1 MGAAK
6 KAKALGF
13 KNLNQVAEYSGWSRA
28 SLDKMSVKHPD
39 RFEAVLFG
47 AKVKM
52 DNQVKQASKIKYSCG
67 CGKISEV
74 REFTNGEM
82 PAICSECNWVSFEP
96 FVDD

>member
-52 DNQVKQASKIKYSCG
+52 RNKAEKLRCWEGGNEETCDCPDCGSCLVG
-67 CGKISEV
+67 I
-74 REFTNGEM
+74 
-82 PAICSECNWVSFEP
+82 
-96 FVDD
+96 DD